1 MGGTR
6 RATIRSMVHMALHLT
21 VPLFVA
27 LAFYRRYWRQAALIL
42 LATMVVD
49 LDHLLADPV
58 YDPTRCSIGSHPLHA
73 VPAIVL
79 YAVLCV
85 LPVLLRRRADN
96 PGLRPVAGTVHLIGL
111 GLLLHMALDWSDCL
125 T

>member
-1 MGGTR
+1 
-6 RATIRSMVHMALHLT
+6 
-21 VPLFVA
+21 
-27 LAFYRRYWRQAALIL
+27 
-42 LATMVVD
+42 
-49 LDHLLADPV
+49 
-58 YDPTRCSIGSHPLHA
+58 